1 MMLSVLALFLSLT
14 HTHSHTHS
22 LSLLSLSLSDFF
34 LPAKTMERLDLH
46 EENDDCEDEVDAQEE
61 DDKEKM
67 DVSVVT
73 VLTPATGM
81 RSTLK
86 IQ

>member
-1 MMLSVLALFLSLT
+1 
-14 HTHSHTHS
+14 
-22 LSLLSLSLSDFF
+22 
-34 LPAKTMERLDLH
+34 MERLDLH
-46 EENDDCEDEVDAQEE
+46 EENDDYDDCEREDEVDAQEE

-67 DVSVVT
+67 DVSV
-73 VLTPATGM
+73 LTPATGM

>member
-1 MMLSVLALFLSLT
+1 
-14 HTHSHTHS
+14 
-22 LSLLSLSLSDFF
+22 
-34 LPAKTMERLDLH
+34 MERLDLH
-46 EENDDCEDEVDAQEE
+46 EENDDYDDCE
-61 DDKEKM
+61 EKM
-67 DVSVVT
+67 DVS